1 MRWPREQARV
11 RRRRRA
17 KLRGHGDEFMEMN
30 VEVDPDWGA
39 PRVRRQSRRPRHPIS
54 APAARVRRNVRKG
67 AVSETAGLTMLAG
80 DEFGGADHPHGAGHL
95 GGEHDRPNKAGA
107 ADDDL

>member
-1 MRWPREQARV
+1 
-11 RRRRRA
+11 
-17 KLRGHGDEFMEMN
+17 MEMN

-39 PRVRRQSRRPRHPIS
+39 PPGE
-54 APAARVRRNVRKG
+54 APVASTAASDQRAGPLGFAGTVRKG